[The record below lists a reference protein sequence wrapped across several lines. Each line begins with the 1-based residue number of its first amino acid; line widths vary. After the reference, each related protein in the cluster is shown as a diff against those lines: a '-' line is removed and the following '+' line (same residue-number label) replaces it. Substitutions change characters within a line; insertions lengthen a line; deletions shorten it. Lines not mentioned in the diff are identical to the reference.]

1 MQIRLPRLL
10 HARLLSR
17 LARAVVL
24 LCLALSTPWAL
35 ATDLSRAQQLWSAGQ
50 RAQAVSTLESALRQT
65 PNDLTLRFALGVM
78 RMDLGDLAA
87 AQAIFLSL
95 TQDFPDLPDPFN
107 NLAVIHAA
115 QGELEL
121 ARNELEQALRLQP
134 EHAQAQENLGDLYLR
149 LAVLAYQRAEQA
161 QRAPSAALAAKIG
174 RTQALMPSSAAAKP

>member
-1 MQIRLPRLL
+1 MQIRLSRLPYVRLL
-10 HARLLSR
+10 RRLT
-17 LARAVVL
+17 RAVL
-24 LCLALSTPWAL
+24 LLFLTANAQWAL
-35 ATDLSRAQQLWSAGQ
+35 ATDLTRAQQQWSVGQ
-50 RAQAVSTLESALRQT
+50 RTQAVSTLESALRPI

-78 RMDLGDLAA
+78 RMELGDSAA

-121 ARNELEQALRLQP
+121 ARSELEQALRLQP

-149 LAVLAYQRAEQA
+149 LAARAYQRAEQV
-161 QRAPSAALAAKIG
+161 QLTPSASLAAKISQ
-174 RTQALMPSSAAAKP
+174 TQALMPSSANAKP

>member
-1 MQIRLPRLL
+1 MQIRLSRLL
-10 HARLLSR
+10 HAHLLSR
-17 LARAVVL
+17 LTRAVL
-24 LCLALSTPWAL
+24 LIFLTASAQWAL
-35 ATDLSRAQQLWSAGQ
+35 ATDLTRAQQQWSTGQ
-50 RAQAVSTLESALRQT
+50 RTQAVSTLETALRQT

-87 AQAIFLSL
+87 AQRIFSNL

-149 LAVLAYQRAEQA
+149 LAVRAYQRAEQA